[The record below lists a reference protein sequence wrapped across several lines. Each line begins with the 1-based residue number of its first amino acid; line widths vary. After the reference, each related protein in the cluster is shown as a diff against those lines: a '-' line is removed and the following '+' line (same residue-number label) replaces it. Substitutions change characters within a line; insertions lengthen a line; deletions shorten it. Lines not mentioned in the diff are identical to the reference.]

1 MKFQDISTMVGHVP
15 FITKKNGQFLYDLI
29 IREQVKNILELG
41 FAHGTATC
49 YMAAALQE
57 LGEGSIV
64 AVDLIEAKD
73 SPPLAED
80 QLAKTGLSKFANVI
94 RMQTGYTWFLHD
106 DIVRNTNND
115 ICNEAYDLCIIDGA
129 KNWTIDTTAFF
140 LVDKLLRKN
149 GWIIFDDYN
158 WTYASADNKR
168 DSTDGITHRSLSQAE
183 QEIPH
188 IREIFELLV
197 KQHPHYGNL
206 LVLEEDDWA
215 LAQKTMGQDK
225 SYNIVYQETTKDIMV
240 RTFKKVIRSFKGLG
254 SIQQL

>member
-1 MKFQDISTMVGHVP
+1 MKFQDISAMVGHVP
-15 FITKKNGQFLYDLI
+15 FITRKNGQFLYDLI

-64 AVDLIEAKD
+64 AVDLIEAKN
-73 SPPLAED
+73 SLPLAED
-80 QLAKTGLSKFANVI
+80 QLEKVGLSEFATVI

-106 DIVRNTNND
+106 DIVRNTSND
-115 ICNEAYDLCIIDGA
+115 TCDEVYDLCVIDGA
-129 KNWTIDTTAFF
+129 KNWTIDTAAFF

-206 LVLEEDDWA
+206 LVLEGDDWA
-215 LAQKTMGQDK
+215 LAQKTVDQEK
-225 SYNIVYQETTKDIMV
+225 IYNIIYREATKEIV
-240 RTFKKVIRSFKGLG
+240 IKAFNKVIRSFKSLR
-254 SIQQL
+254 